1 MSPCSFF
8 MMSCPINICTTL
20 IKEER
25 CLMPLKYTHSYDNG
39 TLWHVCFLDI
49 VWCLYLPLW
58 WSNRMLR
65 IPQKG
70 YVFAPFVAF
79 FHIQVSPFTKINTM
93 ISFCPTFQ
101 CSFHQF
107 PGGHVK
113 DYLLEDAASV
123 YYALFREMAHLAAW
137 DHQGRYDSF
146 FGPMQKC
153 HVTLMKWTLIG
164 GWWWLWWMVTMYDSY
179 SCSQDLYWN

>member
-1 MSPCSFF
+1 
-8 MMSCPINICTTL
+8 
-20 IKEER
+20 
-25 CLMPLKYTHSYDNG
+25 MPLKYTHSYDNG
-39 TLWHVCFLDI
+39 ALWHVCFLDI

-58 WSNRMLR
+58 WSNRMPR

-79 FHIQVSPFTKINTM
+79 FHIQVSPPFTKI
-93 ISFCPTFQ
+93 SFLVET
-101 CSFHQF
+101 
-107 PGGHVK
+107 HVK

-164 GWWWLWWMVTMYDSY
+164 GWWWLWWMVMMYDSY